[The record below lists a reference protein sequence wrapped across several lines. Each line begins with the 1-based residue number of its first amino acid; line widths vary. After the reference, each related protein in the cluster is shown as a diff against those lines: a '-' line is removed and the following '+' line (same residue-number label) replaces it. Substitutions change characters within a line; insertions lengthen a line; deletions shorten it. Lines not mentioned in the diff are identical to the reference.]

1 MSDWTYPLGKLPT
14 QDLERL
20 LARYAIRPD
29 ERLILGPGVGH
40 DAAVIDWGASY
51 LVTKSDP
58 ITFATDEIG
67 WYAVCVNANDIACLG
82 ATPRWFVVTLL
93 LPEQGTTPALV
104 ESLFA
109 QLATA
114 SAELGVLLIGGHT
127 EITAGLDRPL
137 IIGTMLGEVAP
148 EGLIRSDGAQI
159 GDTLLLTK
167 GIAVE
172 GTALLA
178 RESRALLAERVPADL
193 LTRVA
198 DWIHH
203 PGISIVRDAQ
213 IAARAGRVH
222 AMHDITEGGFA
233 MGVRELVG
241 AAGLGARLESVPV
254 LPETQ
259 ALCAACG
266 LDPLGLIASG
276 ALLLAVAPADA
287 EAILKALHAAGIAAW
302 AIGTVTA
309 EPDVRYA
316 DGLPLPVFAR
326 DEIARWFEELA
337 A

>member
-1 MSDWTYPLGKLPT
+1 MSTFYPLGKLPA

-20 LARYAIRPD
+20 LAHYAIRPD
-29 ERLILGPGVGH
+29 PRLILGPGLGH
-40 DAAVIDWGASY
+40 DAAVIDWGTSY

-67 WYAVCVNANDIACLG
+67 WYAVHVNANDIACLG

-93 LPEQGTTPALV
+93 LPEQGTTPTLV

-109 QLATA
+109 QLAAA

-148 EGLIRSDGAQI
+148 EALVRSDGAQV
-159 GDTLLLTK
+159 GDRLLLTK

-178 RESRALLAERVPADL
+178 RESRALLAGRVPADL

-198 DWIHH
+198 DWIHR
-203 PGISIVRDAQ
+203 PGISVVRDAQ
-213 IAARAGRVH
+213 IAIRAGRVH
-222 AMHDITEGGFA
+222 AMHDITEGGLA

-241 AAGLGARLESVPV
+241 AAGLGARLEAVPV

-259 ALCAACG
+259 TLCAACG

-276 ALLLAVAPADA
+276 ALLLAVAPFDA
-287 EAILKALHAAGIAAW
+287 EAILNALHAAGIAAW

-309 EPDVRYA
+309 DPDVRYA
-316 DGLPLPVFAR
+316 DGRPLPTFAR

-337 A
+337 S